1 MSGRLT
7 AIVSTGLEV
16 DVGLLEQV
24 LVEAAEPH
32 GLPLRLV
39 RLGPD
44 ESWSAA
50 IRHDGAARGFLL
62 LPGDDVDLELEAGSL
77 WADRE
82 DGGHS
87 DGHRPPI
94 VRVDLGLRD
103 PDPSSA
109 LLHHVRGSGLDG
121 LRFVV
126 SSLAAAAA
134 HPAQREYYGPGRD
147 QYGEWREPV
156 TGRESD
162 GPPLAVLIHGGF
174 YRSRWQAG
182 LMDEL
187 AVDLARRGWCSWN
200 LEYRRPDLHGWA
212 ATIDDLH
219 AGLARAREL
228 AGASGGPVVLV
239 GHSAGGQLA
248 LQLAEETAA
257 AATGPDAPE
266 SVLLAV
272 SLAGVVDLVAAH
284 DRFLGEGAVGIALG
298 GSPTELPQ
306 LYARAS
312 PQEFR
317 DRSTAWLLVQGS
329 DDSADLVEMNRRLS
343 RSVRLGLP
351 ELIEAPGHHFSVIDP
366 RSPIWEAALARVTEM
381 LDAGVARPTGDN
393 PA

>member
-1 MSGRLT
+1 MSRRLT

-16 DVGLLEQV
+16 DTGLLEQV
-24 LVEAAEPH
+24 LTEAAAPH
-32 GLPLRLV
+32 GVPLRLV
-39 RLGPD
+39 WLGPG
-44 ESWSAA
+44 ESWSEA
-50 IRHDGAARGFLL
+50 IRDDASASGFLL
-62 LPGDDVDLELEAGSL
+62 LPGDDVDLGLETDSV
-77 WADRE
+77 WADRG
-82 DGGHS
+82 DGSVVRGP
-87 DGHRPPI
+87 RPPI

-109 LLHHVRGSGLDG
+109 LLHHVRGSGLDS

-126 SSLAAAAA
+126 SSVVAAAA
-134 HPAQREYYGPGRD
+134 HPAQREPYGPGPD
-147 QYGEWREPV
+147 QYGEWREPEAAHRSAP
-156 TGRESD
+156 TSE
-162 GPPLAVLIHGGF
+162 GPPLAVLLHGGF

-187 AVDLARRGWCSWN
+187 AVDLARRGWRSWN
-200 LEYRRPDLHGWA
+200 LEYRRPDQHGWA

-228 AGASGGPVVLV
+228 AGASAGPIVLV

-257 AATGPDAPE
+257 AAGGRDAEPG
-266 SVLLAV
+266 VRLAV

-298 GSPTELPQ
+298 GTPSELPEI
-306 LYARAS
+306 YAAAS

-317 DRSTAWLLVQGS
+317 DRATSWLLVQGS

-343 RSVRLGLP
+343 NSVRLDRP

-366 RSPIWEAALARVTEM
+366 RSPIWETAWARVTAI
-381 LDAGVARPTGDN
+381 LDAGAGR
-393 PA
+393 